1 MLYGLSLLTGIALL
15 TLGGES
21 LIRGAVAG
29 ARRVGV
35 SPLLTGLVVVGFG
48 TSAPELVVSI
58 DAAINQQ
65 PDIAIGNIVG
75 SNIGNILL
83 ILGMCAVICP
93 MVVHPQALRRD
104 GLVVILAS
112 LLFIGLSFGGALGR
126 VDAAIFIAC
135 LVGYLVWAYL
145 SESRHHIP
153 AADMH
158 AYLSESRHHIPAADM
173 HASEAEEMTKL
184 PTTGW
189 MITLALV
196 IGLGMLIGGS
206 QLLLFGAIGLAQA
219 LGISEA
225 VIGLTIVAVGT
236 SLPEM
241 AVSVIAA
248 LRRHADVA
256 VGNILGSNIFNLLGI
271 LGISAFLQPLPLAP
285 RVALFDQWVML
296 GAAALLVLF
305 LYTGMRLSRWEGAAL
320 LAGYAA
326 YIALSFSVF

>member
-1 MLYGLSLLTGIALL
+1 MLYGLSLLAGIVLL

-29 ARRVGV
+29 AKRAGV

-48 TSAPELVVSI
+48 TSSPELVVSI

-83 ILGMCAVICP
+83 ILGLCAVICP
-93 MVVHPQALRRD
+93 MAVQPLALRRD
-104 GLVVILAS
+104 GLVMVLAS
-112 LLFIGLSFGGALGR
+112 LLFIGLSLGGALGR
-126 VDAAIFIAC
+126 IDAAIFIAS
-135 LVGYLVWAYL
+135 LVGYLIWAYV
-145 SESRHHIP
+145 SESRQ
-153 AADMH
+153 
-158 AYLSESRHHIPAADM
+158 HIPAADM

-184 PTTGW
+184 PITGW
-189 MITLALV
+189 MIVLALV

-206 QLLLFGAIGLAQA
+206 QLLLYGAIGLAQA
-219 LGISEA
+219 MGISEA

-256 VGNILGSNIFNLLGI
+256 VGNIIGSNIFNVLGI

-296 GAAALLVLF
+296 GAAGILVLF
-305 LYTGMRLSRWEGAAL
+305 LYTGMRLARWEGAVL

-326 YIALSFSVF
+326 YITLSFTIF

>member
-1 MLYGLSLLTGIALL
+1 MLYGLSLLAGIALL

-58 DAAINQQ
+58 DAAMNQQ
-65 PDIAIGNIVG
+65 PDIAVGNIVG

-83 ILGMCAVICP
+83 ILGMCAIICP
-93 MVVHPQALRRD
+93 MAVQPLALRRD
-104 GLVVILAS
+104 GLVVVLAS

-126 VDAAIFIAC
+126 VDAGIFLAG
-135 LVGYLVWAYL
+135 LVGYLVWAYV
-145 SESRHHIP
+145 SESRQHLP
-153 AADMH
+153 ATEMH
-158 AYLSESRHHIPAADM
+158 V
-173 HASEAEEMTKL
+173 SEAEEVTKL
-184 PTTGW
+184 PSTGGT
-189 MITLALV
+189 IAIALV
-196 IGLGMLIGGS
+196 VGLAMLIGGS
-206 QLLLFGAIGLAQA
+206 QLLLYGAIGLAQA
-219 LGISEA
+219 MGISEA

-256 VGNILGSNIFNLLGI
+256 VGNILGSNIFNLLAI

-285 RVALFDQWVML
+285 RVAMFDQWVML
-296 GAAALLVLF
+296 GAAGLLVLF
-305 LYTGMRLSRWEGAAL
+305 LYTGMRLARWEGAAL
-320 LAGYAA
+320 LAGYVA
-326 YIALSFSVF
+326 YIALSFTIF

>member
-1 MLYGLSLLTGIALL
+1 MLYGLSLLAGIVLL

-29 ARRVGV
+29 AKRAGV

-48 TSAPELVVSI
+48 TSSPELVVSI

-75 SNIGNILL
+75 SNIGNMLL
-83 ILGMCAVICP
+83 ILGLCAVICP
-93 MVVHPQALRRD
+93 MAVQPLALRRD
-104 GLVVILAS
+104 GLVMVLAS
-112 LLFIGLSFGGALGR
+112 LLFIGLSLGGALGR
-126 VDAAIFIAC
+126 IDAAIFIAS
-135 LVGYLVWAYL
+135 LVGYLIWAYV
-145 SESRHHIP
+145 SESRQ
-153 AADMH
+153 
-158 AYLSESRHHIPAADM
+158 HIPAADM

-189 MITLALV
+189 MIVLALV

-206 QLLLFGAIGLAQA
+206 QLLLYGAIGLAQA
-219 LGISEA
+219 MGISEA

-256 VGNILGSNIFNLLGI
+256 VGNIIGSNIFNVLGI

-296 GAAALLVLF
+296 GAAGILVLF
-305 LYTGMRLSRWEGAAL
+305 LYTGMRLSRWEGAVL

-326 YIALSFSVF
+326 YIALSFTIF

>member
-1 MLYGLSLLTGIALL
+1 MLYGLSLLAGIVLL

-29 ARRVGV
+29 AKRAGV

-48 TSAPELVVSI
+48 TSSPELVVSI

-83 ILGMCAVICP
+83 ILGLCAVICP
-93 MVVHPQALRRD
+93 MAVQPLALRRD
-104 GLVVILAS
+104 GLVMVLAS
-112 LLFIGLSFGGALGR
+112 LLFIGLSLGGALGR
-126 VDAAIFIAC
+126 IDAAIFIAS
-135 LVGYLVWAYL
+135 LVGYLIWAYV
-145 SESRHHIP
+145 SESRQ
-153 AADMH
+153 
-158 AYLSESRHHIPAADM
+158 HIPAADM

-184 PTTGW
+184 PITGW
-189 MITLALV
+189 MIVLALV

-206 QLLLFGAIGLAQA
+206 QLLLYGAIGLAQA
-219 LGISEA
+219 MGISEA

-256 VGNILGSNIFNLLGI
+256 VGNIIGSNIFNVLGI

-296 GAAALLVLF
+296 GAAGILVLF
-305 LYTGMRLSRWEGAAL
+305 LYTGMRLSRWEGAVL

-326 YIALSFSVF
+326 YITLSFTIF

>member
-1 MLYGLSLLTGIALL
+1 MLYALSLLVGIGFL
-15 TLGGES
+15 TLGGEA

-65 PDIAIGNIVG
+65 PDIAVGNIVG

-83 ILGMCAVICP
+83 ILGLCALICP
-93 MVVHPQALRRD
+93 MTVQPQALRRD
-104 GLVVILAS
+104 GVVMVAATV
-112 LLFIGLSFGGALGR
+112 LFIGLAFGGALGR
-126 VDAAIFIAC
+126 LDAGIFLAGLIS
-135 LVGYLVWAYL
+135 YLIWAYL
-145 SESRHHIP
+145 SERQQTIP
-153 AADMH
+153 AAEMH
-158 AYLSESRHHIPAADM
+158 AA
-173 HASEAEEMTKL
+173 EAEEMTAL
-184 PTTGW
+184 PKTTISIV
-189 MITLALV
+189 MALAL
-196 IGLGMLIGGS
+196 GLGLLIGGS
-206 QLLLFGAIGLAQA
+206 QLLLYGAIGLAQA
-219 LGISEA
+219 MGISEA

-271 LGISAFLQPLPLAP
+271 LGVSAFLQPLPIAE
-285 RVALFDQWVML
+285 RVAAFDQWVML
-296 GAAALLVLF
+296 GAAGVLMIF
-305 LYTGMRLSRWEGAAL
+305 LYTGMRLSRLEGGLL
-320 LAGYAA
+320 LAGYGV
-326 YIALSFSVF
+326 YIALSFSVISAI